1 MSVTITCFGGA
12 GEIGGNKI
20 LVEDGGKRLMLDFGM
35 TFGRTGDYFD
45 GVFLTK
51 RAGRGL
57 LDPLALGLVPPLR
70 GLLRDDLVPALGAR
84 DEEMFWRHWQERF
97 PLVYRDLRRDGCPAV
112 DAFLVSHAHLDHI
125 ADLEYVVA
133 EIPLAG
139 TCTTAFISK
148 VLQDVG
154 GGSGA
159 AYLQPAAVN
168 GGGVLHT
175 DRSAPSQRRPWLF
188 LDGLPAG
195 ESVDDPLA
203 TAQSF
208 WDASGSKG
216 RELVAAPC
224 HAVDGHVGPWRIRWW
239 PVDHSIPGGAM
250 FAIETDAGW
259 VGYSG
264 DIRFHGQLG
273 PLTWQAAEE
282 LAELKPV
289 ALLCEGTRLTE
300 PNATTEAQVYENCS
314 RAVQN
319 AAGKLA
325 VADFAARNVERFEIF
340 ARIAEQTSRRLLVQP
355 KDAYL
360 LRAVHLA
367 DLGSTD
373 LMASP
378 HIGIYNDPKAV
389 YRKYEAAVRTRYA
402 DRVGSPDEIR
412 QHPGDYI
419 LAFSLTDMADLL
431 DLQYL
436 VGRQLG
442 GVYIFSNSPAY
453 DDEQQC
459 DLLRLGNWV
468 QHLGLTLVGLEPRRD
483 AGGQV
488 VAMDVQHGYH
498 ASGHAGGDE
507 LREFVQRIAP
517 QTLIPIH
524 TQASYLWPRMLAGQS
539 IHIVMPQIGV
549 TINV

>member
-1 MSVTITCFGGA
+1 
-12 GEIGGNKI
+12 
-20 LVEDGGKRLMLDFGM
+20 MLDFGM
-35 TFGRTGDYFD
+35 SFGRTGEYFD

-70 GLLRDDLVPALGAR
+70 GLLRDDLIPSMGSH

-97 PLVYRDLRRDGCPAV
+97 PVAYRDLRRDGPAV
-112 DAFLVSHAHLDHI
+112 DAILVSHAHLDHI
-125 ADLEYVVA
+125 SDLEYVAA
-133 EIPLAG
+133 EVPLAG

-175 DRSAPSQRRPWLF
+175 DRSAPSQQRPWQF
-188 LDGLPAG
+188 LDRSPAG

-203 TAQSF
+203 AAQSF
-208 WDASGSKG
+208 WDAPSSKG

-224 HAVDGHVGPWRIRWW
+224 YAFDGRVGPWRIRWW

-264 DIRFHGQLG
+264 DIRFHGRLG
-273 PLTWQAAEE
+273 SLTWRAAEE
-282 LAELKPV
+282 LAALHPV

-300 PNATTEAQVYENCS
+300 LNTTTEAQVYENCL
-314 RAVQN
+314 RVVQK
-319 AAGKLA
+319 AEGGL
-325 VADFAARNVERFEIF
+325 VVGDFAARNVERFEIF
-340 ARIAEQTSRRLLVQP
+340 ARIAEQTGRRLLVQP

-360 LRAVHLA
+360 LRAVHLS
-367 DLGSTD
+367 DPCSND

-389 YRKYEAAVRTRYA
+389 YRKYEAAVRARYA
-402 DRVGSPDEIR
+402 DRIVSPDEIR
-412 QHPGDYI
+412 QHLGDYI

-431 DLQYL
+431 DLEHL
-436 VGRQLG
+436 VGHQLAG
-442 GVYIFSNSPAY
+442 IYIFSNSPAY
-453 DDEQQC
+453 DDEQQS
-459 DLLRLGNWV
+459 DLVRLWNWV

-483 AGGQV
+483 AGGRI
-488 VAMDVQHGYH
+488 VAMDVQRGYH

-507 LREFVQRIAP
+507 LREFVRRIAAR
-517 QTLIPIH
+517 TLIPIH
-524 TQASYLWPRMLAGQS
+524 TQASHLWPHMVAGQS
-539 IHIVMPQIGV
+539 IEVVTPHNGE